1 MSRDLIPS
9 ESEAL
14 QRCGGLLRYATE
26 NIKVPQE
33 VVSAICAAW
42 DAQAAKTWDQQIAA
56 NFWVAFNSLC
66 DLIKP
71 VNINTLSTNLR
82 EIPIPKWKLWRRG
95 GPAVSLSERTARR
108 YVFLLTLLLVV
119 SVFLGFLV
127 STELRLSKEIEDL
140 ISSGN
145 DLTKQIAAETDALEP
160 TVKDKKFSEA
170 GTADQKAIAL
180 LQNQLQELNYVLDRM
195 GQKTHLMSRLISF
208 GSFDY
213 QIGTLQPV
221 DDISELRDAVKNY
234 YVFRRD
240 VVQRL
245 LSPSVTVS
253 AISSSIL
260 PIILGIMGAC
270 AYVVRL
276 ISEQIKGSSF
286 SSTSPIRHRVRVALG
301 GLAGVVIGFGGV
313 ATPGSLS

>member
-1 MSRDLIPS
+1 
-9 ESEAL
+9 
-14 QRCGGLLRYATE
+14 
-26 NIKVPQE
+26 V
-33 VVSAICAAW
+33 
-42 DAQAAKTWDQQIAA
+42 DQQIAA

-82 EIPIPKWKLWRRG
+82 EIPIPKWKFWRRG

-127 STELRLSKEIEDL
+127 STELRLREEIEDL

-160 TVKDKKFSEA
+160 TSKTRSSPRP
-170 GTADQKAIAL
+170 TADQKAIAL

-221 DDISELRDAVKNY
+221 DDIGELRDAVKNY

-245 LSPSVTVS
+245 LSPPVTVS

-260 PIILGIMGAC
+260 PIILGIMGAG

-313 ATPGSLS
+313 ATPGSLSPSALAFIAGYAVEPVFSTLDSIAEKFKR